1 MKVWINSA
9 LIDSTV
15 GDVDSDGWPAGEGV
29 FETIRTENGKVFELG
44 RHMRRAGTA
53 AAHFGFNLPD
63 EESIR
68 VAIESLLI
76 AEPRNVGR
84 LRLLFSSE
92 RFVAVH
98 QKYVSL
104 TEPARLMIADADFT
118 FAPISFKT
126 FPYDHRLVILKKA
139 KGLGFDEVILIGENG
154 QVSEGAVS
162 NYIFQINGDW
172 VTTPLTAG
180 VIPGVQRGIVIER
193 CGVLVKSLTPA
204 DLLIAKRAMVIS
216 SLKIALPVASIG
228 DYKLIVDEESS
239 SMQEK
244 IRTNTKAHSVG

>member
-1 MKVWINSA
+1 LA
-9 LIDSTV
+9 
-15 GDVDSDGWPAGEGV
+15 
-29 FETIRTENGKVFELG
+29 
-44 RHMRRAGTA
+44 
-53 AAHFGFNLPD
+53 
-63 EESIR
+63 
-68 VAIESLLI
+68 
-76 AEPRNVGR
+76 
-84 LRLLFSSE
+84 
-92 RFVAVH
+92 
-98 QKYVSL
+98 
-104 TEPARLMIADADFT
+104 
-118 FAPISFKT
+118 
-126 FPYDHRLVILKKA
+126 ILKKA

>member
-9 LIDSTV
+9 LIDSTL
-15 GDVDSDGWPAGEGV
+15 GDVDSDGWPDGEGV
-29 FETIRTENGKVFELG
+29 FETIRTENGEVFELG

-53 AAHFGFNLPD
+53 AAHIGIKLPSED
-63 EESIR
+63 SVR
-68 VAIESLLI
+68 TAIENLLI
-76 AEPRNVGR
+76 AEPHDLGR
-84 LRLLFSSE
+84 LRLLFSAE

-98 QKYVSL
+98 QKYIEK
-104 TEPARLMIADADFT
+104 TQPARLIIADADFAI
-118 FAPISFKT
+118 APISFKT
-126 FPYDHRLVILKKA
+126 FPYDHRLAVLKKA
-139 KGLGFDEVILIGENG
+139 KGLGFDEVILISENG

-172 VTTPLTAG
+172 MTTPLTAG
-180 VIPGVQRGIVIER
+180 VLPGVQRGIVIER
-193 CGVLVKSLTPA
+193 CGILVKSLTPA